1 MLNPFL
7 VPQLSCGRQR
17 STGRRRN
24 GFAKSIATNRR
35 QRPAPPSR
43 TGCLRSRRTNR
54 RRLQSVGKYRR
65 CCERLLFYNRRNA
78 FVFKIHVYF
87 DILKKNKV
95 YQHLSEYLFN
105 LSNLFFS
112 CHVLGLAANKHEF
125 DLVCGVAAPLQGGKH
140 ITPKITVNK
149 AVIFKLLKK

>member
-1 MLNPFL
+1 MQTKEGQTNRHTNSLSSFVTKKTERKKTRTTHLQGVRVLNPFL

-43 TGCLRSRRTNR
+43 TGCLRSRRTNW

-65 CCERLLFYNRRNA
+65 CCERLLFYNRQNA

-87 DILKKNKV
+87 NILKKSIPTFIRIFV
-95 YQHLSEYLFN
+95 YPIESF
-105 LSNLFFS
+105 
-112 CHVLGLAANKHEF
+112 
-125 DLVCGVAAPLQGGKH
+125 
-140 ITPKITVNK
+140 IR
-149 AVIFKLLKK
+149 VIWSV

>member
-65 CCERLLFYNRRNA
+65 CCERLLFYNRQNA

-87 DILKKNKV
+87 NILKKSIPTFIRIFV
-95 YQHLSEYLFN
+95 YPIESFY
-105 LSNLFFS
+105 S
-112 CHVLGLAANKHEF
+112 CHMVGLAANKHEF